1 VNCAPERSGFLSR
14 AGAAGSNHLPWAL
27 LRILQAIPKIK
38 RPVGGSVWPGAHGRG
53 GVCSKDASGAFG
65 PGKHGSAIAAVDA
78 GRLHGDGRGGRPK
91 ENTGRRR
98 RPEKNGTGKADA
110 TESASKIEK
119 HNRSK

>member
-1 VNCAPERSGFLSR
+1 MSCAPERSGFPSR

-27 LRILQAIPKIK
+27 LRILQAIRKIK
-38 RPVGGSVWPGAHGRG
+38 RLVGGSVWPTGRGRG

-78 GRLHGDGRGGRPK
+78 GRLRGGGRGGRPK
-91 ENTGRRR
+91 ENIGRRR
-98 RPEKNGTGKADA
+98 RPEKNGTFKAGA
-110 TESASKIEK
+110 TGSASKIEK